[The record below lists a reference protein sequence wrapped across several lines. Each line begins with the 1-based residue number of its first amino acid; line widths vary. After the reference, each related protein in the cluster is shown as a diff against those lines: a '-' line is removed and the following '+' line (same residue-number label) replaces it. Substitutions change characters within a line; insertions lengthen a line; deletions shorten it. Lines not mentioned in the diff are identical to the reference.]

1 MPGKPIAILGSTGSI
16 GSQTLAVCRHL
27 DRPVAA
33 LSAGHQVDR
42 LEEQIR
48 EFRPR
53 LVSVADPED
62 ARRLQQRL
70 ADLSPAVEVMWGA
83 DGNRAVATCDEAGMT
98 VAAMVGVAGL
108 DPVMAAIR
116 AGKKIALANKETLVA
131 GGALV
136 IPLLQETDGTLY
148 PVDSEHSAIWQC
160 LAGTAPGSLKRI
172 LLTASGGPFRGFSRT
187 RLADVTLEQAL
198 NHPTWRMGGK
208 ITIDSATLMNKGLE
222 VIEAS
227 WLFGCPVDDIDVV
240 VHPQSII
247 HSMIELQ
254 DGSVLAQMGF
264 PDMKLPI
271 QLALTWPVRLPGD
284 QPRFDPFAPQSR
296 SLTFEPADRVSFPLL
311 DLAYAAGRRG
321 GTLPAVMNAANEA
334 AVERFLLGDIRFL
347 QIERLVDACMNEHE
361 RSGYRL
367 SFSFDDM
374 MEADRWARAFVKEST
389 TWES

>member
-1 MPGKPIAILGSTGSI
+1 MPGQPIAILGSTGSI
-16 GSQTLAVCRHL
+16 GCQTLEVCRHL
-27 DRPVAA
+27 ERPVAA
-33 LSAGHQVDR
+33 LAAGRQIDR
-42 LEEQIR
+42 LEQQVR

-62 ARRLQQRL
+62 ARILQQRL
-70 ADLSPAVEVMWGA
+70 ADLSPAVDVMWGP
-83 DGNRAVATCDEAGMT
+83 DGNRAVATCDEAAMI

-108 DPVMAAIR
+108 DPVLAAIR

-136 IPLLQETDGTLY
+136 IPLLQEMDGTLY
-148 PVDSEHSAIWQC
+148 PIDSEHSAIWQC
-160 LAGTAPGSLKRI
+160 LTGATPGSLKRI
-172 LLTASGGPFRGFSRT
+172 LLTASGGPFRGFDRAQLANVT
-187 RLADVTLEQAL
+187 RAQAL
-198 NHPTWRMGGK
+198 QHPTWQMGGK

-222 VIEAS
+222 VIEAG
-227 WLFGCPVDDIDVV
+227 WLFGCPVDDIEVV

-247 HSMIELQ
+247 HSMVEFQ

-284 QPRFDPFAPQSR
+284 QPRFDPFSHRSR
-296 SLTFEPADRVSFPLL
+296 QLTFEPADRVSFPLL
-311 DLAYAAGRRG
+311 DLAYEAGRRG

-334 AVERFLLGDIRFL
+334 AVERFLREEIAFL
-347 QIERLVDACMNEHE
+347 QIERLVHDCMNEHE

-374 MEADRWARAFVKEST
+374 MEADTWARAFVKESN